1 MRARARQ
8 LKAWTGLVSGVFI
21 VLVVVLA
28 GCGSTSSQAANTSPT
43 ATAVPPTA
51 TSTTASTTASTATT
65 AATGGQNQ
73 VTIGTPGG
81 AFGFVPQTLT
91 VKVGTTVSWTNAT
104 SAPHTVTSDPGSA
117 QAWDSSRLAPG
128 DVFTFTFTTAGTFA
142 YHCSVHPSMHGTI
155 VVTP

>member
-1 MRARARQ
+1 MRAYARQ

-51 TSTTASTTASTATT
+51 ASTTAPTATTAST
-65 AATGGQNQ
+65 GGQNA
-73 VTIGTPGG
+73 VSIVGSGVFSFAP
-81 AFGFVPQTLT
+81 PTLT
-91 VKVGTTVSWTNAT
+91 VKVGTTVKWTNT
-104 SAPHTVTSDPGSA
+104 TLAPHTATSDSGSA
-117 QAWDSSRLAPG
+117 QAWDSSDIEPG
-128 DVFTFTFTTAGTFA
+128 GTFSFTFTKAGTFA